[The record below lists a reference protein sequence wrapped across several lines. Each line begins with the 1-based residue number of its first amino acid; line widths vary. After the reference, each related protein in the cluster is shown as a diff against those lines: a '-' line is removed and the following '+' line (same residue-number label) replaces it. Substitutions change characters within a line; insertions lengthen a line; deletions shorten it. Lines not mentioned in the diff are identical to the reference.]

1 MRSVTGQ
8 SVLADDVESLELDA
22 APLDSL
28 DLLDVSEDELVPA
41 SAEPL
46 VSAELVVSASVPAF
60 DVDDP
65 LDAEPCVESE
75 DSEEPS
81 VDDDAGAVAE
91 LEG

>member
-1 MRSVTGQ
+1 MTGQ

-46 VSAELVVSASVPAF
+46 VSAELVVSASAPAV

-75 DSEEPS
+75 DSEDAS

-91 LEG
+91 LER